1 MQFTCSGWSAT
12 VATELTLEVFALG
25 NSGCGSSEY
34 AAATL
39 GRLSSRP
46 WRNGEDEVSYS
57 QCDVVAWNRRRHLG
71 TRQGMYFLQGSEECT
86 QPATI
91 APVVVA

>member
-1 MQFTCSGWSAT
+1 MFTAGSFG
-12 VATELTLEVFALG
+12 ELCDAVYLQWLVCHSSHRAEDLSHLKPRAASRGSVFALG
-25 NSGCGSSEY
+25 NSGGGSSEY

-57 QCDVVAWNRRRHLG
+57 QCDVVA
-71 TRQGMYFLQGSEECT
+71 
-86 QPATI
+86 
-91 APVVVA
+91 